1 MLTKMAE
8 RRGGR
13 HAVEQERS
21 KGKRRTAMFIA
32 GAVAIAVPAG
42 GMSAYA
48 GWSTSGVG
56 VGEAKATSAV
66 PLAISAGTATNQ
78 LYPGAAGDVQFKVK
92 NTNAYPVNV
101 TGWSGGAVAS
111 TDKAGCAVTDFT
123 VNPGSVAL
131 TPIAPGATVTVTV
144 VGGVTMNG
152 NAPDACQGVGVN
164 VSATLSAA
172 QA

>member
-1 MLTKMAE
+1 MAE
-8 RRGGR
+8 HTRGR
-13 HAVEQERS
+13 HAVQQERS

-56 VGEAKATSAV
+56 EGQAKATSAV

-78 LYPGAAGDVQFKVK
+78 LYPGAAGDVQFRVK
-92 NTNAYPVNV
+92 NTNTYPVNV
-101 TGWSGGAVAS
+101 TGWSGQTVTS
-111 TDKAGCAVTDFT
+111 TDKAGCGVGDFT
-123 VNPGSVAL
+123 VNAGSVAS

-144 VGGVTMNG
+144 VGGVTMNA
-152 NAPDACQGVGVN
+152 NAPDACQGVGINVN
-164 VSATLSAA
+164 ATLAAA